1 METPL
6 RRIPERL
13 PVVRRFPARRPHT
26 LMMLP
31 RLCLLVS
38 MVLGVA
44 IWVFG
49 EALGR
54 ILTGQG
60 TDPNSGLLWVLI
72 ACCVWQIIPR
82 ATVSERSI
90 AEPTV
95 RCPSGLRDS
104 TWRSRCG
111 PAGIGLDSGG
121 QGLRQRRSGTSLISF
136 ARSCTA
142 GHGYLS
148 RRRGGCSGVYRA
160 RGLGSARRRRPVAN
174 HTVSGVRGAGLV
186 EYGARC
192 RGHLPFAS
200 AARTTTLARATCS
213 GRRQVA
219 PASQMSRSLE
229 RESPLQMR

>member
-1 METPL
+1 MRSASARDSGTVGYSTAHRAMPTVSGTAYSISERFADGLGNGTKMETPL

-26 LMMLP
+26 FMMLP

-44 IWVFG
+44 IWVFD

-60 TDPNSGLLWVLI
+60 TGPNNGLLWALI

-160 RGLGSARRRRPVAN
+160 RGLGSARRRPPSET
-174 HTVSGVRGAGLV
+174 H
-186 EYGARC
+186 
-192 RGHLPFAS
+192 P
-200 AARTTTLARATCS
+200 
-213 GRRQVA
+213 
-219 PASQMSRSLE
+219 PA
-229 RESPLQMR
+229 